1 MNIRLRP
8 HRGCSLQSQFCA
20 VDERGNTPR
29 SSFANGAATMET
41 STPCTDTPL
50 RQRVVKDMRMCKL
63 EDKTQQ
69 GL

>member
-1 MNIRLRP
+1 
-8 HRGCSLQSQFCA
+8 
-20 VDERGNTPR
+20 
-29 SSFANGAATMET
+29 MET